1 MDTSDQRRWPNKL
14 MKAHKLLL
22 NSKGQSLV
30 EIALIT
36 PLLLAALYVAFDF
49 GVALFTAHLTQNA
62 VREAVRIGAILPDCS
77 VVSGSPA
84 PACVSAGKV
93 GPVKCTSSDPVVA
106 EVCTRLPTRL
116 MENDPD
122 ITVTLTGAVGDE
134 CRRMITVNATGDYT
148 YGLYNVMALIGASN
162 SNTLTINRSANA
174 RYELQP
180 VTYTV
185 PCT

>member
-1 MDTSDQRRWPNKL
+1 

-84 PACVSAGKV
+84 CVTAGKV
-93 GPVKCTSSDPVVA
+93 GPVKCTSSDPVVQEA
-106 EVCTRLPTRL
+106 CTRLPTRL
-116 MENDPD
+116 TENNPD
-122 ITVTLTGAVGDE
+122 ITVTLTGSVGDE
-134 CRRMITVNATGDYT
+134 CRRMITVSATGDYT

-162 SNTLTINRSANA
+162 SNTLPINRSANA

>member
-1 MDTSDQRRWPNKL
+1 

-22 NSKGQSLV
+22 SSKGQSIV

-49 GVALFTAHLTQNA
+49 GIALFTSHLTQNA
-62 VREAVRIGAILPDCS
+62 VREGARIGAILPDCS
-77 VVSGSPA
+77 VVSGTPTPSCVTA
-84 PACVSAGKV
+84 PEV
-93 GPVKCTSSDPVVA
+93 GPVKCTSTDPVVQ

-116 MENDPD
+116 KENNPD
-122 ITVTLTGAVGDE
+122 VTVTLTGTIGAE
-134 CRRMITVNATGDYT
+134 CRRMITVSVSGNYN
-148 YGLYNVMALIGASN
+148 YGLYNVITLIGASKP
-162 SNTLTINRSANA
+162 TPLAINRSANA

-185 PCT
+185 PCP